1 MASSKKK
8 QTKKKKPSAGLL
20 GSGMAKS
27 AASKLKAAQARRK
40 KRLDNI

>member
-1 MASSKKK
+1 MATKK
-8 QTKKKKPSAGLL
+8 QKKKKPSPKML

>member
-1 MASSKKK
+1 MA
-8 QTKKKKPSAGLL
+8 TKKKKQKKKNIKPSML